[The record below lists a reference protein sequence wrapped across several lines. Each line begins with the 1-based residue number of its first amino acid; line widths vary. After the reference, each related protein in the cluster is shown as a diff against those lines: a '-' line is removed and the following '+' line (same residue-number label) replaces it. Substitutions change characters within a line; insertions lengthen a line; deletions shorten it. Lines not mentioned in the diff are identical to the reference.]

1 MAFKLPNHDQLKKV
15 GAEMGMDITPDYA
28 QAVIDYIKPFADGY
42 RMIMA
47 QSDELPPIKY
57 PRGGFHRP
65 EGDENKHGAWALKT
79 SIKGAKSGKLA
90 GKKVAIKDTYCVAG
104 VPLTNGASVLEG
116 YVPDFDAT
124 IVTRLLDAGAEIV
137 GKSVC
142 EYFSF
147 SGGAATSI
155 SGPVHN
161 PRAWGHTPGGSSTG
175 SGALVALGEVDMAT
189 GGDQAGSIRI
199 PASLS
204 GVVGIKPTWGLVPYT
219 GIMGMDA
226 TIDHAGPL
234 TQTAAENAIF
244 LEVLAGPDGLDS
256 RQGACKP
263 DKYTKAI
270 GQPAKGLKIGVVKE
284 GFGQYDSHPD
294 VDKGVRAA
302 AKKLESLGCEVKE
315 VSIPWHPNGVS
326 IWAAV
331 ALEGTYHAM
340 FHGGSLGRNVE
351 GVYPV
356 GLAARAAAL
365 KDRANELP
373 HTVKVGML
381 LAAYT
386 DRYYQGYFYYKAMNL
401 RRRLRAAYDA
411 ALAENDLLLMPTT
424 RMMASKIPPADA
436 DLPAIMAHS
445 WEQIGNTCPFN
456 ITHHPAISVPC
467 GLGEGDRPIGL
478 MLVAKHW
485 QESTLYRAAHAFE
498 QATDWQKMGPAKR
511 K

>member
-1 MAFKLPNHDQLKKV
+1 MSFKIPSTDQVRTL
-15 GAEMGMDITPDYA
+15 GESLGMDVTEDYA
-28 QAVIDYIKPFADGY
+28 KSFINFIRPFGDGY
-42 RMIMA
+42 RLLA
-47 QSDELPPIKY
+47 SLADDVPTIKY
-57 PRGGFHRP
+57 PRGAWYRP
-65 EGDENKHGAWALKT
+65 EGDENKYGAWIAKT
-79 SIKGAKSGKLA
+79 HIKGASTGKLA
-90 GKKVAIKDTYCVAG
+90 GKKVAVKDTYALAG

-116 YVPDFDAT
+116 LVPEFDAT
-124 IVTRLLDAGAEIV
+124 VITRLLDAGAEIV

-175 SGALVALGEVDMAT
+175 SGALVAAGEVDMAT

-219 GIMGMDA
+219 GIMGMDP

-234 TQTAAENAIF
+234 TTTVADNALF
-244 LEVLAGPDGLDS
+244 LEVMAGEDGYDS
-256 RQGACKP
+256 RQKNVKV
-263 DKYTKAI
+263 DSYTKAI
-270 GQPAKGLKIGVVKE
+270 GQGANGLKIGVVQE

-294 VDKGVRAA
+294 VDTAVRGA
-302 AKKLESLGCEVKE
+302 AKVMQSLGAEVE
-315 VSIPWHPNGVS
+315 EISISWHPIGIP
-326 IWAAV
+326 IWSGI

-340 FHGGSLGRNVE
+340 IKSALPRNIE
-351 GVYPV
+351 GVYP
-356 GLAARAAAL
+356 LSIAARLASL
-365 KDRANELP
+365 RDRANELP
-373 HTVKVGML
+373 DTVKVGML

-386 DRYYQGYFYYKAMNL
+386 EKYYQGYFYFKAQNL

-411 ALAENDLLLMPTT
+411 ALTKYDLLLMPTT
-424 RMMASKIPPADA
+424 RMMASKIPSPDA
-436 DLPAIMAHS
+436 PMEALMQHS
-445 WEQIGNTCPFN
+445 WEQITNTCPFN
-456 ITHHPAISVPC
+456 ITHHPAISLPC

-485 QESTLYRAAHAFE
+485 QETTLYRAADAFE
-498 QATDWQKMGPAKR
+498 RGCDWQTVGAK
-511 K
+511 KGG